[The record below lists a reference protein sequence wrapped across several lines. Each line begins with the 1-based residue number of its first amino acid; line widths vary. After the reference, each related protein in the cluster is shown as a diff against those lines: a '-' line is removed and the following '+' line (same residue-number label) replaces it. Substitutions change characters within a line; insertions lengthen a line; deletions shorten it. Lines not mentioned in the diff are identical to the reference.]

1 MIYLFIHYLAL
12 RSCAKSYSLS
22 PQNSLINEQYSVRL
36 YASGLCVAAAV
47 ARRLRLA
54 QGWQRGPAAA
64 AVCRRGSVAQRW
76 RQCSSVLAAACRRQ
90 PPFWQLQVVAT
101 KRLPSGGQKGL
112 IIYSDDTLLHPTFSS
127 FFFHS
132 FINNKHDV
140 YLLEAASSLMSI
152 FWCLAGV
159 V

>member
-36 YASGLCVAAAV
+36 YASGLCVAAA
-47 ARRLRLA
+47 
-54 QGWQRGPAAA
+54 AAA
-64 AVCRRGSVAQRW
+64 TAPLSLGVAARACRRRRCVPRSGSVAQRW

-112 IIYSDDTLLHPTFSS
+112 IIYSDDTLLPTFFSL
-127 FFFHS
+127 
-132 FINNKHDV
+132 FIFYFQIALYQNV
-140 YLLEAASSLMSI
+140 QCLLILQL
-152 FWCLAGV
+152 F
-159 V
+159 